1 MGETVAAVAAFAK
14 SAAPVV
20 GLVGGAVS
28 IVTGLSAAASAHQAA
43 ELQAQQLAEEREAA
57 RVQAVVD
64 EAEHRKE
71 LASVLA
77 TQRAVRAGR
86 GVELFSETFRNIQDQ
101 TTEDAE
107 ADISLG
113 QLNSLRRQR
122 RLGIGIEQAYA
133 QGRQGAM
140 AGYGQAF
147 AGFGKAVGSAGD
159 IKFGGGGGG
168 GGSAPAGGVSAS
180 AYNAGYSGAG

>member
-1 MGETVAAVAAFAK
+1 MGETVAAVSAFAK
-14 SAAPVV
+14 TVAPVV

-28 IVTGLSAAASAHQAA
+28 VFTGLSSAASAKRAA
-43 ELQAQQLAEEREAA
+43 EMQAEQLRDEQEAA

-86 GVELFSETFRNIQDQ
+86 GVELFSETFRNIQDE
-101 TTEDAE
+101 TVADAE

-113 QLNSLRRQR
+113 QLNALRRQR
-122 RLGIGIEQAYA
+122 RLGLGIDQAYA

-147 AGFGKAVGSAGD
+147 GGVGRAVGALGD
-159 IKFGGGGGG
+159 M
-168 GGSAPAGGVSAS
+168 APKKEEKK
-180 AYNAGYSGAG
+180 